1 MSQFAE
7 CLALEW
13 GLTFIVVLGGAVIAL
28 IAIAVAVLSW
38 RQKAVHRGQE
48 SLSLSL
54 GKKAIKLAGA
64 NLVATGLTLLVVLAT
79 PFAIGYAVYLLYD
92 KFRNTYAVVLN
103 ASPIEQTLEHLREI
117 YQPDTQVRSILKMLQ
132 RILKLRADTKEHAY
146 KIYLFLFA
154 ETTALNLIAARRCA
168 NERWSW
174 T

>member
-117 YQPDTQVRSILKMLQ
+117 YQPDTQVRIDIKDVA
-132 RILKLRADTKEHAY
+132 KNF
-146 KIYLFLFA
+146 KIKG
-154 ETTALNLIAARRCA
+154 R
-168 NERWSW
+168 
-174 T
+174 